1 MEFENMKNK
10 QSNWKTYIG
19 VACSDIQNGTDT
31 EIFVFLPEY
40 SPMLT
45 GDISNVAAEIEFK
58 SFDSLQN
65 AALTGKIAIAQC
77 IKASYFGRDNMTIP
91 CVHRGE
97 LVHVI
102 NYDGG
107 YTFYWMP
114 AGRKTE
120 VRKVERLR
128 IFINDDVAIL
138 QDGVENTLKEVN
150 SDNTYYIELDTRPE
164 TRGIFLRTSKSNGEA
179 FAYSISVDTVANVI
193 RIEDD
198 DSNYIEL
205 DSNEPK
211 IVLHNKNNSIVS
223 LIKDVINI
231 GAPTAVNITSPLLNI
246 HVDNFVSNVEMNYTT
261 SIKGNRTY
269 IVAGNDSL
277 AVTGTTAITSVAGYT
292 VSSNAQ
298 TINVLDGSIV
308 FVGNSF
314 VVGTASHTPYWD

>member
-1 MEFENMKNK
+1 MEFENLKNK

-31 EIFVFLPEY
+31 EILVFLPEY

-45 GDISNVAAEIEFK
+45 GDINNTAAEVEFK

-65 AALTGKIAIAQC
+65 AAFTGKIAIAQC
-77 IKASYFGRDNMTIP
+77 IKASYFGRDNMTVP

-114 AGRKTE
+114 VGRKTE

-138 QDGVENTLKEVN
+138 QDGEEDTLKDVT

-164 TRGIFLRTSKSNGEA
+164 TRGIFLRTSKSNGES

-211 IVLHNKNNSIVS
+211 IVLHNKNNSVVS

-231 GAPTAVNITSPLLNI
+231 GAPTSVNITTPLLNI
-246 HVDNFVSNVEMNYTT
+246 LVDNFVSNVEMNYTT
-261 SIKGNRTY
+261 TIKGNRSFT
-269 IVAGNDSL
+269 VLGSDSL
-277 AVTGTTAITSVAGYT
+277 AVTGSTVITSIASYSVISKAQTVNVLNGAIT
-292 VSSNAQ
+292 
-298 TINVLDGSIV
+298 

-314 VVGTASHTPYWD
+314 VVGTASHTPNWD

>member
-1 MEFENMKNK
+1 MEFSNLKDK
-10 QSNWKTYIG
+10 HSNWKSYIG
-19 VACSDIQNGTDT
+19 VTCSDIQNGTDT
-31 EIFVFLPEY
+31 DIFVFLPEY
-40 SPMLT
+40 SPMMT
-45 GDISNVAAEIEFK
+45 GDINNAAAEIEFK
-58 SFDSLQN
+58 GLDSLQN
-65 AALTGKIAIAQC
+65 AAFTGKIAIAQC
-77 IKASYFGRDNMTIP
+77 IKASYFGRDNMTVP

-138 QDGVENTLKEVN
+138 QDGEENTLKEVT

-164 TRGIFLRTSKSNGEA
+164 TRGIFLRTSKSNGED
-179 FAYSISVDTVANVI
+179 FAYSISVDTVANVV

-198 DSNYIEL
+198 DANYIEL

-211 IVLHNKNNSIVS
+211 IVLHNKNNSIIS

-231 GAPTAVNITSPLLNI
+231 GAPSSVNITTPLLNI
-246 HVDNFVSNVEMNYTT
+246 LVDNFVSNVEMNYTT
-261 SIKGNRTY
+261 SIKGNRIFTVGGNDTVS
-269 IVAGNDSL
+269 VAGS
-277 AVTGTTAITSVAGYT
+277 TTITAAAGYT
-292 VSSNAQ
+292 VTGNAQ
-298 TINVLDGSIV
+298 TINVLDGSIT
-308 FVGNSF
+308 FVGDKF
-314 VVGTASHTPYWD
+314 IVGTSSHTPNWD